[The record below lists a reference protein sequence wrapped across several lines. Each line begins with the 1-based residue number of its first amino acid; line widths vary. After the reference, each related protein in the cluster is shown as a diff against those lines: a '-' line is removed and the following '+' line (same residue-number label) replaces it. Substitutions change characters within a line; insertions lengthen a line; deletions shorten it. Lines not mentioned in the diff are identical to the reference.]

1 MFDKFSD
8 YMYYLLISPLKRVKK
23 ELNQW
28 YKLFKVLGKRFDDAL
43 EAINKE
49 GEESMLVSCDD
60 EFLQIHAD
68 ERKMQRY
75 AGESNSNYRKRIAN
89 YQEVRKLGGT
99 DQGVRLAARTLGYD
113 QVEVVKANKLKGVT
127 HRWAEFYLL
136 VKIKVSNDSAGSLD
150 VLKKEVRK
158 VKHVGAKDNYIFIY
172 ITEVNEP
179 HRIKCR
185 VRFKWSLSY
194 YSFRKFDGSF
204 LFDGRHKLNSQR
216 IAHKAN
222 WNSCSFIKHN
232 YKILKT
238 MLIKQGEKVIL

>member
-1 MFDKFSD
+1 MFEKFSD

-75 AGESNSNYRKRIAN
+75 AGENNSNYRKRIAN
-89 YQEVRKLGGT
+89 YQEVMKLGGT
-99 DQGVRLAARTLGYD
+99 DRGIKLAAKTLGYSR
-113 QVEVVKANKLKGVT
+113 VEVIKANKFKGVND
-127 HRWAEFYLL
+127 RWAEFYVLAYINL
-136 VKIKVSNDSAGSLD
+136 AENSTRGLEI
-150 VLKKEVRK
+150 LKKEVRK
-158 VKHVGAKDNYIFIY
+158 VKYVGAKDNYIFTY
-172 ITEVNEP
+172 SVGVKEP
-179 HRIKCR
+179 SKIRLK
-185 VRFKWSLSY
+185 VRLKWNMSY
-194 YSFRKFDGSF
+194 YIFRKYDGSF

-216 IAHKAN
+216 VYHNLKSTSRFRVLHKN
-222 WNSCSFIKHN
+222 RIN
-232 YKILKT
+232 KT
-238 MLIKQGEKVIL
+238 KYIRNGEMEII